1 MSTAKRIVCLANANK
16 EGARCVA
23 GKELLPD
30 GSPGD
35 WIRPISD
42 QRESGAL
49 VEHER
54 VYVNRQEPA
63 LLDIVKIRVDS
74 AKPESYQ
81 QENWVLT
88 RASQCE
94 NEGQITWADLTQ
106 FVDSPRE
113 LWINGDSSS
122 SGNNNRISADNTT
135 NMSNSLFFIKVDW
148 VEITTGRSRYGKQKK
163 RGAFQ
168 HGALGRNY
176 TFDVTDPAFEDKYA
190 NRTEKFTLGESFLTV
205 SLAGEHDG
213 YAYKLIAGIMQRE
226 EA

>member
-1 MSTAKRIVCLANANK
+1 MSAVKRIVCLANAYK
-16 EGARCVA
+16 EGGRCLA
-23 GKELLPD
+23 GKELLPG
-30 GSPGD
+30 GSSGD

-54 VYVNRQEPA
+54 VYVDRKEPA
-63 LLDIVKIRVDS
+63 LLDIVEIRVDG

-88 RASQCE
+88 RASQCKE
-94 NEGQITWADLTQ
+94 EGQLTWTDLTQ

-113 LWINGDSSS
+113 LWINGDSSL
-122 SGNNNRISADNTT
+122 SGKNNRIAVGHIT
-135 NMSNSLFFIKVDW
+135 NISNSLFLIKVNW
-148 VEITTGRSRYGKQKK
+148 VEITTGRSRYGKQKT

-176 TFDVTDPAFEDKYA
+176 TFDITDPAFEEKYA
-190 NRTEKFTLGESFLTV
+190 NRTEKFTLGESYLTI

-213 YAYKLIAGIMQRE
+213 YAYKLIAAIMQRE
-226 EA
+226 EG